1 MFRKITQLSGRQLN
15 CSIKCQLNRSIGY
28 QLNRSINHQF
38 IPRVRNFSTTIA
50 NDAKVSFTK
59 AKQAISNKLP
69 DFNIVKQLAIIESK
83 DIAEACNS
91 TNIVELLVNK
101 NEELNIKLND
111 AKERNRTI
119 IDRYQRAGILLFAR
133 VWFLCTLIIL
143 MLMGHITVPQYWCGL
158 VFVYASTLD

>member
-1 MFRKITQLSGRQLN
+1 M
-15 CSIKCQLNRSIGY
+15 SIKCQLNRSIGY

-50 NDAKVSFTK
+50 NDAKQSFTK

-91 TNIVELLVNK
+91 NLIVELLVNK
-101 NEELNIKLND
+101 NEELTIKLND

-119 IDRYQRAGILLFAR
+119 IDHYQRTGLLLFAR
-133 VWFLCTLIIL
+133 TCFLFTLIIL
-143 MLMGHITVPQYWCGL
+143 MFMGHITVPQYWCGL
-158 VFVYASTLD
+158 LIVYVSTLD